1 MATAWSIDPV
11 SWLGTAVIGG
21 IAVLIAIVLVLIVRV
36 ALVRLGRRVPWIGEL
51 GRRIRLPLIVMAI
64 LVAVW
69 IAAGTTAP
77 AREPWWPIA
86 AHALLITA
94 IITGAW
100 LLGALISFGF
110 ERLFAH
116 EEEVE
121 GALGR
126 KRRTQIMV
134 IHRLTL
140 AIIGVLA
147 LGAVLFSFPGMR
159 VVGTSLLASAGIV
172 SIVAGL
178 AAQSVL
184 GNLIAGIQLAFT
196 NAIRV
201 DDTVVVEG
209 EWGRVGEIN
218 LTYVVVHIWD
228 ERRLV
233 LPSSYFTST
242 PFETWTRT
250 TDEILGTVFM
260 DLDWRVPMDAVRAR
274 FLSVV
279 EESELW
285 DRRRADVLV
294 TGSQGG
300 FVTLR
305 FVVSAADA
313 GNMVLLRAHVRE
325 QIMTWLQREHPE
337 ALPVRRVIVDG
348 SAEVSGSRFG
358 SNGREDHSASS
369 S

>member
-1 MATAWSIDPV
+1 MPPRAYSGTMATALSIDPTT
-11 SWLGTAVIGG
+11 WLGSAVIGG
-21 IAVLIAIVLVLIVRV
+21 IAVLIALVAVLLVRV
-36 ALVRLGRRVPWIGEL
+36 VLARLGRRAPWAGEL
-51 GRRIRLPLIVMAI
+51 GRRIRLPLFVMALLI
-64 LVAVW
+64 AVW
-69 IAAGTTAP
+69 IAAGATAP
-77 AREPWWPIA
+77 ARQTWWPVVAHGLLIA
-86 AHALLITA
+86 AILI
-94 IITGAW
+94 GAW
-100 LLGALISFGF
+100 LLGALASFGF
-110 ERLFAH
+110 ERLLAH
-116 EEEVE
+116 EEDVE

-126 KRRTQIMV
+126 KRRTQIVV
-134 IHRLTL
+134 IHRLVL

-184 GNLIAGIQLAFT
+184 GNLIAGVQLAFT

-201 DDTVVVEG
+201 GDIVVVEG
-209 EWGRVGEIN
+209 EWGRIGEIN

-233 LPSSYFTST
+233 LPSSYFTT
-242 PFETWTRT
+242 TGFETWTRT

-260 DLDWRVPMDAVRAR
+260 DLDWRVPMDAVRTR
-274 FLSVV
+274 FQEIV
-279 EESELW
+279 EASELW
-285 DRRRADVLV
+285 DERRADVLV

-313 GNMVLLRAHVRE
+313 NDMVLLRAHVRE
-325 QIMTWLQREHPE
+325 EIMTWLQREHPT
-337 ALPVRRVIVDG
+337 ALPVQRVILDAAQEG
-348 SAEVSGSRFG
+348 A
-358 SNGREDHSASS
+358 
-369 S
+369 

>member
-1 MATAWSIDPV
+1 MASALSIDSA
-11 SWLGTAVIGG
+11 SWLGTAVVGG
-21 IAVLIAIVLVLIVRV
+21 IAVLATVVAVLIVRAV
-36 ALVRLGRRVPWIGEL
+36 LARLGRRVPWIGEL
-51 GRRIRLPLIVMAI
+51 GRRIGLPLLALAV
-64 LVAVW
+64 LVAAWV
-69 IAAGTTAP
+69 AAAATAP
-77 AREPWWPIA
+77 GDQPWWPFA
-86 AHALLITA
+86 SHALLIAT
-94 IITGAW
+94 IVVGAW
-100 LLGALISFGF
+100 LLGAFVSFGF

-116 EEEVE
+116 EEDVE

-126 KRRTQIMV
+126 KRRTQIVV

-209 EWGRVGEIN
+209 EWGRIGEIN

-250 TDEILGTVFM
+250 SDEILGTVFM

-274 FLSVV
+274 FEQIV

-313 GNMVLLRAHVRE
+313 TNMVLLRAHVRE

-337 ALPVRRVIVDG
+337 ALPVQRLIVDAAAPEG
-348 SAEVSGSRFG
+348 A
-358 SNGREDHSASS
+358 
-369 S
+369 